1 MSLFRT
7 LQAVIQL
14 GIVLLE
20 VLVQQGQHLVVLAQ
34 KVEHLFL
41 LAIHQQL
48 PDGGISVGGDTAQSQ
63 PPSGVGEGDVL
74 AAFCLQV
81 SHLQLEGAVAAVLAV
96 AEGERITD
104 TRTIGCRKDAF
115 VVKLLPAPQG
125 GVIIRLGLAED
136 KRNVRRSSTSL
147 PSDSLLNSS
156 AFSESGLKTTYITC
170 PLPSTASVRM
180 PSSNSR
186 IQSLRTSLHV

>member
-7 LQAVIQL
+7 LQTIIQL

-41 LAIHQQL
+41 LAVHQQL

-74 AAFCLQV
+74 AVFCLQV
-81 SHLQLEGAVAAVLAV
+81 SHLQLEGRCA
-96 AEGERITD
+96 R
-104 TRTIGCRKDAF
+104 
-115 VVKLLPAPQG
+115 G
-125 GVIIRLGLAED
+125 GG
-136 KRNVRRSSTSL
+136 
-147 PSDSLLNSS
+147 
-156 AFSESGLKTTYITC
+156 G
-170 PLPSTASVRM
+170 
-180 PSSNSR
+180 
-186 IQSLRTSLHV
+186 